1 MNIKHRILLIDD
13 ETDILEVV
21 GLMLKHEGFE
31 TMVAKSGDE
40 ALIELSKN
48 SFDVVICDYLM
59 PKMDGISLL
68 KKVRESKD
76 YTPFIFFS
84 GNADEAHEV
93 KMAGLGAYQLLP
105 KTDIAQLVVVLKNT
119 IKHNESIKIM
129 NEMPN
134 EDNEDFLRILHS
146 SGI

>member
-1 MNIKHRILLIDD
+1 MNIKHRVLLIDD
-13 ETDILEVV
+13 ETDILQVV

-31 TMVAKSGDE
+31 ATFAASGE
-40 ALIELSKN
+40 AALVELSKN
-48 SFDVVICDYLM
+48 TFDIVVCDYLM

-68 KKVRESKD
+68 KKVRESKN

-84 GNADEAHEV
+84 GNADDAHEV

-105 KTDIAQLVVVLKNT
+105 KTDISQLIQVLKKT

-129 NEMPN
+129 NETLN
-134 EDNEDFLRILHS
+134 EDNEDFLKILHS
-146 SGI
+146 SGM